1 MILFQSDY
9 LEGAHPDV
17 MRKLMETNAEQTPG
31 YGEDKYCEEARERIK
46 GLCDAPQAAVHFLV
60 GGTQA
65 NRTVIASVLRP
76 HQGVVAA
83 DSGHI
88 SVHETGA
95 IENSGHKV
103 LTVPA
108 VNGKLRASD
117 VGTLCEAHY
126 ADSSFEHMVQPGMVY
141 ISNPTEIGTVY
152 SRTELAELMI
162 VCREYGMYLY
172 IDGAR
177 LGTALYCEECD
188 YTLPEMAEL
197 CDAFTI
203 GGTKLGAM
211 FGEAV
216 VLTNPAIQKDFRYFI
231 KQNGGMFAKGRMLG
245 LQFLALLEDGLYER
259 ISRHELRLAL
269 RVRDGLRAKGW
280 DFLVESPTNQ
290 QFPILPDTV
299 LEKLGKD
306 FCFSYWQ
313 SMGGAMSAVRFC
325 TSWATR
331 EEDVEKLLAAIPEKA

>member
-9 LEGAHPDV
+9 LEGAHPEV
-17 MRKLMETNAEQTPG
+17 LRALCETNTEQTPG
-31 YGEDKYCEEARERIK
+31 YGEDVYCEKARALIRE
-46 GLCDAPQAAVHFLV
+46 LCDAPQAAVHFLV

-76 HQGVVAA
+76 HQGAVAA
-83 DSGHI
+83 VSGHI
-88 SVHETGA
+88 AVHETGA
-95 IENSGHKV
+95 IENAGHKV
-103 LTVPA
+103 LTLPA
-108 VNGKLRASD
+108 VNGKLCASD
-117 VGTLCEAHY
+117 VGAFCEAHY
-126 ADSSFEHMVQPGMVY
+126 RDESFEHMVQPGLVY

-152 SRTELAELMI
+152 TKQELAELMI

-177 LGTALYCEECD
+177 LGTALCSEDCD
-188 YTLPEMAEL
+188 YTLAEMAEL

-216 VLTNPAIQKDFRYFI
+216 VLTNPAIQKDFRYYI

-259 ISRHELRLAL
+259 ISRREVSQALRLRNAL
-269 RVRDGLRAKGW
+269 KAKGW
-280 DFLVESPTNQ
+280 DFLVDSPTNQ

-299 LEKLGKD
+299 LEKLRED
-306 FCFSYWQ
+306 FCYSYWQ
-313 SMGGAMSAVRFC
+313 SCGNGMSAVRFC
-325 TSWATR
+325 TSWATKD
-331 EEDVEKLLAAIPEKA
+331 EDIDALLDAIPSR